1 MNVSPV
7 GTAAGAAGPY
17 TLSAVSGFGASPFGG
32 LAPFGSFGPPFFIGI
47 APPPPLLLPYGSA
60 GVVQA
65 GTSLRSSGGSPVSAG
80 VATDPTG
87 ARVITATL
95 NTDKG
100 GIIGFQSTPP
110 AGLGDGTGPG
120 RPGALPSL
128 TDANGQPVPYAVG
141 YDRQGGA
148 VLQIQLSDRS
158 GTTTTLYAPVD
169 SAGFPFTDHA
179 AAA

>member
-1 MNVSPV
+1 MNVIGV
-7 GTAAGAAGPY
+7 GSAAGASGPY
-17 TLSAVSGFGASPFGG
+17 GLSAVSGFGSSAFGG

-60 GVVQA
+60 GTIQV
-65 GTSLRSSGGSPVSAG
+65 GTSLRSSAGSPVSAA
-80 VATDPTG
+80 VTTDAAG
-87 ARVITATL
+87 ARVVTATL

-110 AGLGDGTGPG
+110 AGLGAAAGPS

-128 TDANGQPVPYAVG
+128 TDAGGQPVAYSVA
-141 YDRQGGA
+141 YDQHGGA
-148 VLQIQLSDRS
+148 VLQIRLSDLN
-158 GTTTTLYAPVD
+158 GNATTLYAPID
-169 SAGFPFTDHA
+169 SAGFPFNDHA